1 MADEHDDWMGGLGV
15 DIGALRQSVTDTV
28 TSAEN
33 TVTNAVS
40 DFGQATKDGIQSVVD
55 TVRAPV
61 NAAVDTMV
69 DTAVS
74 TVKAV
79 GQTVAGAVAS
89 ADDVVPAAATAAG
102 AEILGVLPDLPSRDP
117 PDDSDDPNTV
127 FAGEHFKIK
136 MVDAVGFGELLGLST
151 IAFAI
156 WDTDNNRSA
165 GYEYLAPIVTVG
177 TPITFT
183 GEGDWSDTFAT
194 SAPTQVDQFAG
205 IASHAA
211 IGALFL
217 GAMNFS
223 FGGSNGVSVNVPT
236 GFSKGGGIEAG
247 TGVLR
252 LISGSVQV
260 FKG

>member
-1 MADEHDDWMGGLGV
+1 MGDEHDDWMGGLGV

-28 TSAEN
+28 TSVEN
-33 TVTNAVS
+33 TVTNTVS
-40 DFGQATKDGIQSVVD
+40 DLGQGVRDGVQSVVE
-55 TVRAPV
+55 TVQAPV
-61 NAAVDTMV
+61 TAAIDTTV
-69 DTAVS
+69 NTVVS
-74 TVKAV
+74 AVKAV
-79 GQTVAGAVAS
+79 GEAASGAVS
-89 ADDVVPAAATAAG
+89 SVEDVVPAAAAAAG
-102 AEILGVLPDLPSRDP
+102 ADVLGVLPDLPPRDIS
-117 PDDSDDPNTV
+117 DGTDDPNTV

-136 MVDAVGFGELLGLST
+136 MVDAVGFGEVLGLST

-183 GEGDWSDTFAT
+183 GEGDWSDTFTT
-194 SAPTQVDQFAG
+194 SQPTQVDQFAG
-205 IASHAA
+205 LASHAA